1 MTRREA
7 RELIMKML
15 YEATFHEEED
25 GTRILQEN
33 IKEVKGKIKTFIE
46 EEFLGVLAH
55 QEEIDAIIKES
66 ASNWNIERIAK
77 VDHMI
82 LRMAIYELKWGQD
95 IPQKVAI
102 NEAIEV
108 SKLYSTD
115 KSPKFINGVL
125 GNVAKL
131 IEG

>member
-15 YEATFHEEED
+15 YEMTFHKGEE
-25 GTRILQEN
+25 GRILEEN
-33 IKEVKGKIKTFIE
+33 IKEVKGKIKEFIKT
-46 EEFLGVLAH
+46 EFNGILEH
-55 QEEIDAIIKES
+55 TEEIDELIKVN
-66 ASNWNIERIAK
+66 AANWSIERMAK
-77 VDHMI
+77 VDYA
-82 LRMAIYELKWGQD
+82 LLSMAIFELKWGED

-102 NEAIEV
+102 NEVIEI

-125 GNVAKL
+125 GNVVKS

>member
-15 YEATFHEEED
+15 FEATFHEEED
-25 GTRILQEN
+25 TNRILEEN
-33 IKEVKGKIKTFIE
+33 IKEVKGKIKEFIKQ
-46 EEFLGVLAH
+46 EFIGILAH
-55 QEEIDAIIKES
+55 KDEIDETIKES
-66 ASNWNIERIAK
+66 AQNWSIDRIART
-77 VDHMI
+77 DHMI
-82 LRMAIYELKWGQD
+82 LRMGVYELKWGQD

-102 NEAIEV
+102 NEAIEI
-108 SKLYSTD
+108 SKIYSTD

-125 GNVAKL
+125 GNVVKS